1 MDKTEE
7 RQLEV
12 LQKVYDT
19 WMPSI
24 PALKNR
30 RCSIPDGMIAYISC
44 SDVHDYK
51 YNVRIVPVAD
61 FLDSDEKYEKTTDG
75 EILSHYETL
84 EELVADGW
92 MLD

>member
-19 WMPSI
+19 WMPGI

-44 SDVHDYK
+44 PDVHDYK
-51 YNVRIVPVAD
+51 YNVRIVPVGISLTLMRN
-61 FLDSDEKYEKTTDG
+61 FCVEKK
-75 EILSHYETL
+75 
-84 EELVADGW
+84 
-92 MLD
+92 